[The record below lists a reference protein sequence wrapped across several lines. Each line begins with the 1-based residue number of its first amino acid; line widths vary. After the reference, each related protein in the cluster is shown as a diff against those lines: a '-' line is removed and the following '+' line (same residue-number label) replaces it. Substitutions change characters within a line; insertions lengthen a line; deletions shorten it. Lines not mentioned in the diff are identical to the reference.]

1 MTLVRPFILALAF
14 GLAVASPASAQG
26 VLPSLSVSDTTVT
39 EGNDG
44 SPSANFTVTLEPT
57 LTPVSFAYATAD
69 DTAFQPA
76 DYTST
81 SGSYEFPISLTEQ
94 TFTVSVPVTPDTA
107 DELDETFKLNLSNP
121 QLATI
126 GDGEGI
132 ATILDDD
139 RANGAPTARVDVNPQ
154 QAFVGQVIEFNG
166 SRSSDPEG
174 LPLSYAWDLDGNG
187 SFETPTG
194 AESAIGFA
202 SFSPGLQVLGL
213 KVTDQGYKSDAEIG
227 YALVFPAPA
236 EATRDLT
243 PPATHLFPVRRSLA
257 LALRRRGLRVRFG
270 CSEACTIA
278 ASAGVDRRT
287 GRRAGL
293 RGRGRT
299 IGRGFSAMTK
309 AGSKKFTIKLSRRA
323 RRKLAKVRRVRV
335 NLRFKVRDAAGNRRT
350 VNHKIT
356 LRR

>member
-1 MTLVRPFILALAF
+1 MTLVRLFMLALLVACA
-14 GLAVASPASAQG
+14 LASPATAQAVG
-26 VLPSLSVSDTTVT
+26 ASLSVSDATVT
-39 EGNDG
+39 EGNSGTPTAD
-44 SPSANFTVTLEPT
+44 FTLTLEPT
-57 LTPVSFAYATAD
+57 AVPVGVDYATENG
-69 DTAFQPA
+69 TATQPT
-76 DYTST
+76 DYSLTSSSHT
-81 SGSYEFPISLTEQ
+81 FPISLTKQ
-94 TFTVSVPVTPDTA
+94 TFTVSVPITPDTA
-107 DELDETFKLNLSNP
+107 DEPDETFKLNLSNAP
-121 QLATI
+121 LATI
-126 GDGEGI
+126 TDAEGI
-132 ATILDDD
+132 GTIVDDD
-139 RANGAPTARVDVNPQ
+139 NDAPTARVDVNPQ

-202 SFSPGLQVLGL
+202 SFSPGLQALGL
-213 KVTDQGYKSDAEIG
+213 KVTDPGNKSDVEIG

-236 EATRDLT
+236 EAARDLT
-243 PPATHLFPVRRSLA
+243 PPATHLFPVQRSLA
-257 LALRRRGLRVRFG
+257 LALRRGLRVRFG
-270 CSEACTIA
+270 CSEACTVA

-287 GRRAGL
+287 GRRVGL
-293 RGRGRT
+293 SGRGRT

>member
-1 MTLVRPFILALAF
+1 MTLVRPFILALLVACA
-14 GLAVASPASAQG
+14 LASPATAQAVG
-26 VLPSLSVSDTTVT
+26 ASLSVSDATVT
-39 EGNDG
+39 EGNSGTPTAD
-44 SPSANFTVTLEPT
+44 FTLTLEPT
-57 LTPVSFAYATAD
+57 AVPVGVDYATENG
-69 DTAFQPA
+69 TATQPT
-76 DYTST
+76 DYSLTSDSHT
-81 SGSYEFPISLTEQ
+81 FPIRLTKQ
-94 TFTVSVPVTPDTA
+94 TFTVSVPITPDTA
-107 DELDETFKLNLSNP
+107 DEPDETFKLNLSNAP
-121 QLATI
+121 LATI
-126 GDGEGI
+126 TDAEGI
-132 ATILDDD
+132 GTIVDDD
-139 RANGAPTARVDVNPQ
+139 NDIPTARVDVNPQ

-202 SFSPGLQVLGL
+202 SFSPGLQALGL
-213 KVTDQGYKSDAEIG
+213 KVTDPGNKSDVEIG

-236 EATRDLT
+236 EAARDLT
-243 PPATHLFPVRRSLA
+243 PPATHLFPVQRSLA
-257 LALRRRGLRVRFG
+257 LALRRGLRVRFG
-270 CSEACTIA
+270 CSEACTVA

-287 GRRAGL
+287 GRRVGL
-293 RGRGRT
+293 SGRGRT